1 MLPGELQSIGS
12 QRVRHNRVT
21 KQQNCHNYTSV
32 KCKLKSQWDITLHL
46 SEWLLL
52 KRQQIINVDMMRR
65 RDPHALLVGMQIS
78 RVTMEN
84 TMEFPQNLKVELL
97 YDPANPLL
105 HIYLKKMKTLIRKDT
120 CTPTFTA
127 TLFTL
132 LKRFNS
138 VQFSHSVMSGSLRP
152 YGLQL
157 ARLPVHLQLSKL
169 VHQVSDAIQ
178 PSHPLFTPYSPAF
191 NLSQHQ
197 GLFQWVGFLHQV
209 ATVLEPQLQYQ
220 SFQWIFRTDIL

>member
-1 MLPGELQSIGS
+1 
-12 QRVRHNRVT
+12 
-21 KQQNCHNYTSV
+21 
-32 KCKLKSQWDITLHL
+32 
-46 SEWLLL
+46 
-52 KRQQIINVDMMRR
+52 MMRR

-120 CTPTFTA
+120 CTPTFTT

-152 YGLQL
+152 YGLQH

-197 GLFQWVGFLHQV
+197 GLFQ
-209 ATVLEPQLQYQ
+209 
-220 SFQWIFRTDIL
+220 